1 MDFYKL
7 FCDILPAWLS
17 GIAAVVAIIISCKS
31 NNKSNELQRKIADD
45 NSKLLKD
52 IQHRDANMKLYDLRL
67 EVYMAFM
74 RSLEVEHR
82 IKEFELQ
89 LPLAREQA
97 MNAMIEEL
105 IQCKIQ
111 IDKARNIAC
120 FCFSGDAELLSAL
133 NKAYAPF
140 IAFCD
145 EILRN
150 LVQAK
155 DMVLPIVIKMIEKN
169 PENAVQI
176 ISDVINCNIN
186 SQFYQTYK
194 QEISEISH
202 LADNAFADYKS
213 LVSHDKFGIFFEK
226 YLLPEAITVCREK
239 YGN

>member
-1 MDFYKL
+1 MKKKKES
-7 FCDILPAWLS
+7 A
-17 GIAAVVAIIISCKS
+17 
-31 NNKSNELQRKIADD
+31 
-45 NSKLLKD
+45 LL
-52 IQHRDANMKLYDLRL
+52 
-67 EVYMAFM
+67 
-74 RSLEVEHR
+74 
-82 IKEFELQ
+82 
-89 LPLAREQA
+89 
-97 MNAMIEEL
+97 EEL

-120 FCFSGDAELLSAL
+120 FCFSGDAELLGAL

-140 IAFCD
+140 IVFCD
-145 EILRN
+145 QILRN

-155 DMVLPIVIKMIEKN
+155 DMVLPTVSKMIEKN

-176 ISDVINCNIN
+176 VSDVINCNIN